1 MSSQRI
7 HTLRYAVRPPVVLKY
22 WGLLAAVLGLTT
34 LVPLAVA
41 LWTQEWTM
49 AVRLAIVIAVLLGI
63 GTPLARFPAPRHVQV
78 NEALTVVVLAFV
90 LSAGAMVWPFTAA
103 GLTPLDAWFE
113 AVSGITTTGLTT
125 LATVQDRP
133 VTFLFTRAWLQWL
146 GGLGIVVLSVAL
158 LLRHSAASRKLAV
171 ADATGDTLVSTT
183 RAHARR
189 MLTVY
194 GSLSLFGLAVLWALT
209 GDGFVALTHTLS
221 TVSTGGFSAFDDSL
235 AGLGSGWAQGF
246 TIALAWC
253 GAVSLPLY
261 YLTWQRGW
269 RALGT
274 DMELRALVV
283 ATVLLTVLL
292 YWIADD
298 LLQGS
303 WLQALGLAAS
313 AQTTTGFTLL
323 DVKDLGATAQLA
335 LVAAMFVGGSIGSS
349 AGGIKLFRLLIFLQL
364 LRLLVQ
370 RTGAPQHA
378 VMEPR
383 LAGRRLEYDEL
394 ARALFLIALFGA
406 VVLASWFVF
415 VLHGYEPMDALFE
428 VVSASAT
435 VGLSSGL
442 TRTDLEPL
450 LKVVLCIDM
459 LAGRVEVL
467 ALLVVLYP
475 GTWFGKQSETT

>member
-1 MSSQRI
+1 MSSQRV
-7 HTLRYAVRPPVVLKY
+7 HSLRYAVRLRVVLKY
-22 WGLLAAVLGLTT
+22 LGLLAALLGLIT
-34 LVPLAVA
+34 LVPLGAA
-41 LWTQEWTM
+41 LWAREWTM
-49 AVRLAIVIAVLLGI
+49 ALRLALMIALLVGI
-63 GTPLARFPAPRHVQV
+63 GFPLARFPVPRNIQV
-78 NEALTVVVLAFV
+78 NEALTVVVLAFLLASV
-90 LSAGAMVWPFTAA
+90 AMVWPFTAA
-103 GLTPLDAWFE
+103 GLGPLDAWFE

-125 LATVQDRP
+125 LSSVEDRP
-133 VTFLFTRAWLQWL
+133 RTFLFTRAWMQWF
-146 GGLGIVVLSVAL
+146 GGLGFVVLSVAL
-158 LLRHSAASRKLAV
+158 LLRHNAASRKLAV
-171 ADATGDTLVSTT
+171 ADTTSDTLVSTT

-189 MLTVY
+189 V
-194 GSLSLFGLAVLWALT
+194 LAVYAALTLIGMLGLWALT
-209 GDGFVALTHTLS
+209 GDGFLALTHTLS
-221 TVSTGGFSAFDDSL
+221 AVSTGGFSALDDSL
-235 AGLGSGWAQGF
+235 GGLGSGWAQGF
-246 TIALAWC
+246 TTAVAWC

-261 YLTWQRGW
+261 YLTWQKGW

-274 DMELRALVV
+274 DMELRALLV
-283 ATVLLTVLL
+283 ATALWTVVL
-292 YWIADD
+292 YWIATDA
-298 LLQGS
+298 LHGS

-323 DVKDLGATAQLA
+323 DIRGLDAGAQLA
-335 LVAAMFVGGSIGSS
+335 LAAAMFVGGSIGSS
-349 AGGIKLFRLLIFLQL
+349 AGGVKLFRLLIFLQL
-364 LRLLVQ
+364 FRLLVQ

-383 LAGRRLEYDEL
+383 LADRRLEYDEL

-406 VVLASWFVF
+406 LVVLSWFVF

-442 TRTDLEPL
+442 TRTELEPL

-475 GTWFGKQSETT
+475 GTWFGKRSEST